1 MIKRLTTIAAV
12 LLMMLAVTRTGRCDD
27 LEDLTVPGK
36 WIKPLV
42 PEDAPEP
49 QYPQYDK
56 NNPVE
61 RARDQ
66 LWAGQYRRALV
77 TLESARS
84 GKPIDMALIRGE
96 AELELGRYDAAL
108 ATLGG
113 SAVAD
118 DPAVQT
124 LRARVQSAQGNY
136 SGAIAT
142 LGKVI
147 EKHPELW
154 APHYELG
161 QCREQLGDIAGALEA
176 YRWFVTA
183 PHDYLSQWK
192 KDPKLFDSAADVVV
206 LGRAVDRWATLSLAY
221 QDQVRLHDVVL
232 GMFVRAYDLIDRD
245 YWPAHVDAAEYFLL
259 HDNTQ
264 AAQTEL
270 KQAMNANP
278 FDIRSWKLI
287 GQMQLDAFNFDG
299 VDQAVAKIRDVN
311 PNSVDADILE
321 ARNLLLQRVPQ
332 LALEPLQRVLA
343 SQPRNIE
350 ALGLEAGA
358 YALLLQ
364 DAQSEKILKQV
375 DGIDPS
381 NALAYLEVA
390 DQLAAMR
397 QYPRAEQMYQIAVK
411 RAPWWS
417 APRNGLGIL
426 YTQSGDEGSAR
437 AVLESAHLLDP
448 YNART
453 TNYLRLLDMMDQ
465 FASKESAHFIVRY
478 DAKLD
483 PIIPQYFSDYL
494 ESVYPAVCGEYRYE
508 PKVKTYIEVFPTH
521 DAFSVRTTGAPW
533 IATVG
538 ASTGRVIAL
547 VAPRKGERTMGPF
560 NWSQV
565 LRHEFTHTVTLGATD
580 NRIAHWF
587 TEGLAV
593 QQEHSPLR
601 WEWVPMLYDAVTHHK
616 LLPLDGLTWSFI
628 RPRRPIDR
636 QLAYAESSWIC
647 QFIEQAYGHG
657 AILGMLDQFRAGK
670 TQEEVFENALHRTQ
684 SEFFGEFDA
693 WCQKQVGG
701 WGYDLVSS
709 AKYQVLRDQG
719 EALIQAREY
728 AKAVPIF
735 EQIAALRPVDMLP
748 HQRLAGLY
756 MNRAVGEPKRAAEQL
771 DILAAVELNNNMY
784 TKGAAR
790 MYRQTGDY
798 DKAAARALKAVYIDP
813 YDTDAHRLLLDLYE
827 KLGNTAGAARETR
840 VIGELEH
847 WQENAADADSA
858 HAATQAD

>member
-1 MIKRLTTIAAV
+1 MKALLATTV
-12 LLMMLAVTRTGRCDD
+12 LLLVVSGDRGAARADD
-27 LEDLTVPGK
+27 LEDLTIPGK
-36 WIKPLV
+36 WIKPMV

-49 QYPQYDK
+49 EYPAYDQ
-56 NNPVE
+56 NNPLE
-61 RARDQ
+61 KARDQ

-77 TLESARS
+77 TLESVPAT
-84 GKPIDMALIRGE
+84 KPIDIALIRGE
-96 AELELGRYDAAL
+96 AQLTLGRYDQAL
-108 ATLGG
+108 ATLADP
-113 SAVAD
+113 AVEA

-124 LRARVQSAQGNY
+124 LRARVQKAQGDY
-136 SGAIAT
+136 TGAVAT
-142 LGKVI
+142 LKKVLD
-147 EKHPELW
+147 KYPLRF

-161 QCREQLGDIAGALEA
+161 ECREKLGDIPGAIAEYA
-176 YRWFVTA
+176 WFVTD
-183 PHDYLSQWK
+183 PHNYLDQWRK
-192 KDPKLFDSAADVVV
+192 KPKLFDSAADVVV
-206 LGRAVDRWATLSLAY
+206 LGRAVDRWATLTLAY
-221 QDQVRLHDVVL
+221 QSQMRLHDVVL

-245 YWPAHVDAAEYFLL
+245 YWPAHVDAAEYFLF
-259 HDNTQ
+259 HDNTA

-270 KQAMNANP
+270 KQAMSNNP
-278 FDIRSWKLI
+278 FDVRSWKLI

-299 VDQAVAKIRDVN
+299 VDEAVAKIRGVD
-311 PNSVDADILE
+311 PNSVDADLLQ

-332 LALEPLQRVLA
+332 LALGPLQNILRR
-343 SQPRNIE
+343 QPRNIE

-358 YALLLQ
+358 YALLLE
-364 DAQSEKILKQV
+364 DARSAQTLKQV
-375 DGIDPS
+375 DGIDPN

-397 QYPRAEQMYQIAVK
+397 QYPRSAAMYQIAVQ

-417 APRNGLGIL
+417 APRNGLGLL
-426 YTQSGDEGSAR
+426 YTQSGDEASAR
-437 AVLESAHLLDP
+437 AVLESAHVLDP
-448 YNART
+448 FNAKT

-465 FASKESAHFIVRY
+465 FTSKESAHFIVRY
-478 DAKLD
+478 DAKVD
-483 PIIPQYFSDYL
+483 PVIPEYFSDYL
-494 ESVYPAVCGEYRYE
+494 ESVYPAVCNEYQYE

-593 QQEHSPLR
+593 QQEHSPVR
-601 WEWVPMLYDAVTHHK
+601 WEWVPMLYSAVTKHQ
-616 LLPLDGLTWSFI
+616 LFQLDGLTWAFI

-636 QLAYAESSWIC
+636 QLAYAQSSWIC
-647 QFIEQAYGHG
+647 QFIDQTYGH
-657 AILGMLDQFRAGK
+657 ATILAMLDQFRQGK

-684 SEFFGEFDA
+684 SDFFGQFER
-693 WCQKQVGG
+693 WCEKQVAG
-701 WGYDLVSS
+701 WGYDETTS
-709 AKYQVLRDQG
+709 AKYQTLRDQG
-719 EALIQAREY
+719 EEMIQAHEY

-735 EQIAALRPVDMLP
+735 DQIVVLRPMDILP

-756 MNRAVGEPKRAAEQL
+756 MNRAIHQPQKAAAQL

-790 MYRQTGDY
+790 IYRDIGDL

-813 YDTDAHRLLLDLYE
+813 YDADAHRMLLDLYQ
-827 KLGNTAGAARETR
+827 KLGNTAGAAREQR

-847 WQENAADADSA
+847 WQENAADTDSA

>member
-1 MIKRLTTIAAV
+1 MIKRLTLTTVLV
-12 LLMMLAVTRTGRCDD
+12 LLTLGGAATARGDD
-27 LEDLTVPGK
+27 LEDQTIPGK
-36 WIKPLV
+36 WIKPMV
-42 PEDAPEP
+42 PENAPEP
-49 QYPQYDK
+49 QYPDYDK
-56 NNPVE
+56 DNPLD

-66 LWAGQYRRALV
+66 VWAGQYRRALV
-77 TLESARS
+77 TLESVESA
-84 GKPIDMALIRGE
+84 KPIDVALIRGE
-96 AELELGRYDAAL
+96 AQLVLGRYDQAL
-108 ATLGG
+108 ATL
-113 SAVAD
+113 SDPAVAD

-124 LRARVQSAQGNY
+124 LRARVQTAQGDY
-136 SGAIAT
+136 TGASAT
-142 LGKVI
+142 LAKVI
-147 EKHPELW
+147 QKYPQRWE
-154 APHYELG
+154 PHYLLG
-161 QCREQLGDIAGALEA
+161 QCLEQLGDIGGALTA
-176 YRWFVTA
+176 YKWFVTE
-183 PHDYLSQWK
+183 PHDYLAQWR
-192 KDPKLFDSAADVVV
+192 KDPKLFDNAADAVV

-221 QDQVRLHDVVL
+221 QDQERLHDIVL

-259 HDNTQ
+259 HDNTA

-270 KQAMNANP
+270 KQSLNSNP

-287 GQMQLDAFNFDG
+287 GQMQLDAYNFDG
-299 VDQAVAKIRDVN
+299 VDQAVAKIRGVD
-311 PNSVDADILE
+311 PNSIDADLLE

-332 LALEPLQRVLA
+332 LALDPLERVLA
-343 SQPRNIE
+343 RQPHNIE

-364 DAQSEKILKQV
+364 DGKSADILRQV
-375 DGIDPS
+375 DAIDPN

-397 QYPRAEQMYQIAVK
+397 QYPRAAAMYQIAVK

-417 APRNGLGIL
+417 APRNGLGL
-426 YTQSGDEGSAR
+426 LDTQSGDEASAR
-437 AVLESAHLLDP
+437 SVLESAHVLDP
-448 YNART
+448 FNART

-478 DAKLD
+478 DARQD
-483 PIIPQYFSDYL
+483 PIIPEYFSDYL
-494 ESVYPAVCGEYRYE
+494 ESVYPAVCGAYQYE
-508 PKVKTYIEVFPTH
+508 PKVKTFIEVFPTH
-521 DAFSVRTTGAPW
+521 DAFSVRTTGGPW

-538 ASTGRVIAL
+538 ASTGRIIAL

-601 WEWVPMLYDAVTHHK
+601 WEWVPMLYSAVTKHE
-616 LLPLDGLTWSFI
+616 LFQMDSLTWAFI

-647 QFIEQAYGHG
+647 QFVEQRYGHG
-657 AILGMLDQFRAGK
+657 TILAMLDQFRQGR

-684 SEFFGEFDA
+684 SEFFTEFES
-693 WCQKQVGG
+693 WCEKQVAG
-701 WGYDLVSS
+701 WGYDEASS
-709 AKYQVLRDQG
+709 AKYQLLRDRG
-719 EALIQAREY
+719 EELIQAHEY
-728 AKAVPIF
+728 ARAVPIF
-735 EQIAALRPVDMLP
+735 EQIAGLRPVDMLP

-756 MNRAVGEPKRAAEQL
+756 MNAAVRDLKKAAEQL

-790 MYRQTGDY
+790 MYRQVGDL
-798 DKAAARALKAVYIDP
+798 DKASARALKAVYIDP

-827 KLGNTAGAARETR
+827 KLGNTSGAARETR

-847 WQENAADADSA
+847 WQENATDSDSA